1 MAKKMGKRLMG
12 ICGVAVTAVYAA
24 GYIYTMPS
32 AQATTTGT
40 SLPAASASA
49 PSTPSTPPAST
60 SNHTKHT
67 SKQQSSSSPTRK
79 SSQSS
84 SSSSKN
90 QASSTVKYKDG
101 TYTGTGTNAYGTCS
115 VAVTIQHGKITSA
128 KITNYVMHY
137 PQYYIDPQLPQEV
150 VSMQTWQIYIVSGAT
165 ASTYN
170 FAEAVY
176 YALKKAKA

>member
-32 AQATTTGT
+32 AQATASSTL
-40 SLPAASASA
+40 LPTASASA
-49 PSTPSTPPAST
+49 PASSSAST
-60 SNHTKHT
+60 TDTAKHT
-67 SKQQSSSSPTRK
+67 AKQHPTSSQNSKP
-79 SSQSS
+79 SQSS
-84 SSSSKN
+84 TSSKKN
-90 QASSTVKYKDG
+90 QAASTAKYKDG

-115 VAVTIQHGKITSA
+115 VAVTVQHGKITSV
-128 KITNYVMHY
+128 KITNYMMHY
-137 PQYYIDPQLPQEV
+137 PQYYIDPQLPKEV
-150 VSMQTWQIYIVSGAT
+150 VSMQTWKIYVVSGAT

-176 YALKKAKA
+176 YALQKAKA

>member
-32 AQATTTGT
+32 AQAAATST

-49 PSTPSTPPAST
+49 PSTPSTST
-60 SNHTKHT
+60 SNHAKHT
-67 SKQQSSSSPTRK
+67 AKQQSTSSSTRK
-79 SSQSS
+79 SSQSTS
-84 SSSSKN
+84 TSTKN
-90 QASSTVKYKDG
+90 QATSTAKYKDG

-115 VAVTIQHGKITSA
+115 VAVTIQHGKIASV
-128 KITNYVMHY
+128 KITNYMMHY
-137 PQYYIDPQLPQEV
+137 PQYYIDPQLPKEV

>member
-40 SLPAASASA
+40 SLPAASTSAS
-49 PSTPSTPPAST
+49 STPPAST

-67 SKQQSSSSPTRK
+67 SKQQSSSSATRK
-79 SSQSS
+79 SSHSS
-84 SSSSKN
+84 ATSKKN
-90 QASSTVKYKDG
+90 QASSTAKYKDG
-101 TYTGTGTNAYGTCS
+101 TYTGTGNNSYGTCS

-128 KITNYVMHY
+128 KITNYMMHY

-176 YALKKAKA
+176 YALQKAKA

>member
-1 MAKKMGKRLMG
+1 MAKKMGKRLLG

-32 AQATTTGT
+32 AQASATSA
-40 SLPAASASA
+40 SLPATSASA
-49 PSTPSTPPAST
+49 PAST
-60 SNHTKHT
+60 GASANATATSSASASNHSKHT

-84 SSSSKN
+84 
-90 QASSTVKYKDG
+90 AAKYKDG

-176 YALKKAKA
+176 YALQKAKA